1 MFSKEGKQGY
11 EITMHCVCV
20 RALHFQLWTSPPIF
34 MKLGMEVMPLE
45 VIPPLYFLK
54 PYNR

>member
-1 MFSKEGKQGY
+1 MLSKEGKQGY

-34 MKLGMEVMPLE
+34 MKLGKEVVPLE

-54 PYNR
+54 SYNR